1 LLGMSCRGAAA
12 AGLWGKEA
20 AVSSVKIERQG
31 RLGVL
36 RMDKARGNAIDEP
49 FAEDMVAATRTLAE
63 DDQVHGILLASGH
76 PKLFCPGLDLVT
88 LYQYDR
94 PSMARFMGKFHA
106 AVFALFALRKP
117 MVAAIAGHAV
127 AGGCVLALT
136 ADHRILR
143 RGSQIGL
150 NEVRVGLP
158 LPWSVALLL
167 RAAVPPT
174 SLSRVALLGENFADD
189 EARTIGL
196 VHEVREAEGFEAA
209 CVARAQEF
217 AEKDRTAV
225 GTTKAYL
232 RAAALAEMHVR
243 EETLQ
248 AEFLDSW
255 FSPAGREKIGQT
267 VEALAK
273 KAS

>member
-1 LLGMSCRGAAA
+1 M
-12 AGLWGKEA
+12 
-20 AVSSVKIERQG
+20 SSVRIEKQG
-31 RLGVL
+31 RLAVL

-49 FAEDMVAATRTLAE
+49 FAEDMLAASRAVAQ
-63 DDQVHGILLASGH
+63 DGDVHGVLLASAH

-88 LYQYDR
+88 LFEYDR
-94 PSMARFMGKFHA
+94 PSMARFMGRFGE
-106 AVFALFALRKP
+106 AVTALFSMRKP
-117 MVAAIAGHAV
+117 VVAAIAGHAV

-143 RGSQIGL
+143 RGCQIGL

-167 RAAVPPT
+167 KAAVPPLA
-174 SLSRVALLGENFADD
+174 LSRVALLGENFADE
-189 EARTIGL
+189 EARAIGL
-196 VHEVREAEGFEAA
+196 VHEVRDADGFEAA

-217 AEKDRTAV
+217 AEKDTAAV

-232 RAAALAEMHVR
+232 RDTVLREM
-243 EETLQ
+243 Q
-248 AEFLDSW
+248 AQEKDRQGEFLDAW
-255 FSPAGREKIGQT
+255 FSSAGREKIRQT
-267 VEALAK
+267 VEALSK

>member
-1 LLGMSCRGAAA
+1 M
-12 AGLWGKEA
+12 
-20 AVSSVKIERQG
+20 SSVKIERQG
-31 RLGVL
+31 SLGVL

-49 FAEDMVAATRTLAE
+49 FTEDMLAATRTLA
-63 DDQVHGILLASGH
+63 DDDTVHAILLASGH

-94 PSMARFMGKFHA
+94 PSMVRFMGKFA
-106 AVFALFALRKP
+106 DAVLALFSLRKP
-117 MVAAIAGHAV
+117 VVAAIAGHAV

-167 RAAVPPT
+167 KAAVPPT
-174 SLSRVALLGENFADD
+174 SLSRVALLGENFADE
-189 EARTIGL
+189 EARAMGI
-196 VHEVREAEGFEAA
+196 VHEVREAEGFEVA
-209 CVARAQEF
+209 CLARAQEF
-217 AEKDRTAV
+217 AEKDRAAV

-232 RAAALAEMHVR
+232 RDAALAEMRSR
-243 EETLQ
+243 EQALQ